1 MVLPKVDDTRG
12 AAAAVKR
19 GRVLT
24 KLQDAAGVIEANV
37 AALRGLDLSKLP
49 YMDEMVPYR
58 ARRHPESLSTL
69 ARCTAYTIRKK
80 TLELEAQAS
89 LAHDHTFPGSP
100 SASPRRYSRKRPS
113 HLHSLVRP
121 SPPSALSTPEPL
133 SVPCASNTAE
143 AKRTSFQVTYRA
155 TPRPPQ
161 SQTPSPLK
169 PVMSPAHETRCAQQ
183 NRSCQMSKPNRKR
196 SHSMPTIARRRH
208 GRSSDGPFAVACC
221 HPTHIVTQ
229 FHGHLSDYNI
239 EGLMADTGFSRAELY
254 TMWCRFKAL
263 CSLSKSPKGVDLDTF
278 RRGVPLL
285 SIEDTLFVD
294 RVFSILDDDK
304 SGIIEWPEFIRA
316 MSALEKGDVRDRI
329 RFLFQVYDLNC
340 DGTIGRDELMTFFI
354 SSLMVNTP
362 NDDLHEVTKQFVEE
376 ILLKLHPTGS
386 GVVSSIDVINYIDH
400 APQDDIFTLFGRTML
415 TETDRRRAQE
425 QHMTGAA
432 LDDDGDDDL
441 V

>member
-1 MVLPKVDDTRG
+1 M
-12 AAAAVKR
+12 A
-19 GRVLT
+19 
-24 KLQDAAGVIEANV
+24 
-37 AALRGLDLSKLP
+37 S
-49 YMDEMVPYR
+49 MW
-58 ARRHPESLSTL
+58 RHST
-69 ARCTAYTIRKK
+69 
-80 TLELEAQAS
+80 
-89 LAHDHTFPGSP
+89 
-100 SASPRRYSRKRPS
+100 
-113 HLHSLVRP
+113 
-121 SPPSALSTPEPL
+121 TP
-133 SVPCASNTAE
+133 A
-143 AKRTSFQVTYRA
+143 
-155 TPRPPQ
+155 
-161 SQTPSPLK
+161 
-169 PVMSPAHETRCAQQ
+169 
-183 NRSCQMSKPNRKR
+183 
-196 SHSMPTIARRRH
+196 
-208 GRSSDGPFAVACC
+208 
-221 HPTHIVTQ
+221 
-229 FHGHLSDYNI
+229 
-239 EGLMADTGFSRAELY
+239 
-254 TMWCRFKAL
+254 
-263 CSLSKSPKGVDLDTF
+263 DLDTF